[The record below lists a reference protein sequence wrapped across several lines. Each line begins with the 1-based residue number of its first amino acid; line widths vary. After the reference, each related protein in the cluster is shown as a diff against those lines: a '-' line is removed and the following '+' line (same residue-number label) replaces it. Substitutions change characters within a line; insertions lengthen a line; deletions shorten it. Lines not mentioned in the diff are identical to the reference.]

1 MVLIFAL
8 FSYLNISLNDT
19 KLLNVADASGENLL
33 IEIENENL
41 DENSDLRIGLNNVN
55 DGEGQAATWFTG
67 IYDTENK
74 VWDVYIKNSEWNHTE
89 GDKVVLSM
97 ESSAG
102 EGYEWAHV
110 DYSTGKRRIISRF
123 GEGITKHVVYST
135 DGDYFDF
142 VENVYEFY
150 CYINIVA
157 VEITSVTT
165 YQIEYFDAGASSA
178 ISINDECWGGTRPP
192 TEHKTDADTTLILP
206 TKTGY
211 TFDGWYTTST
221 CTGTKLSKLSA
232 SGYTADIKLWGKW
245 VANYERVKINVSIV
259 GVYEYGVVLYLVEN
273 NKVQN
278 QIVAKNG
285 ESVKLEQ
292 KVGQAYAIL
301 VSKPYMW
308 TMSVSGDCAL
318 DANNKNKITYT
329 VLTAGNEMTLT
340 LSGGA
345 QSSMV
350 VI

>member
-19 KLLNVADASGENLL
+19 KLLNVADASSKDLQITITDG
-33 IEIENENL
+33 NL
-41 DENSDLRIGLNNVN
+41 DRGSELSIGLNKVDDNQEVPP
-55 DGEGQAATWFTG
+55 TKFTTG
-67 IYDTENK
+67 FNKYLWGWEFKLTASDWDYDANK
-74 VWDVYIKNSEWNHTE
+74 GVRISIGLNANS
-89 GDKVVLSM
+89 
-97 ESSAG
+97 
-102 EGYEWAHV
+102 GYEWAQIE
-110 DYSTGKRRIISRF
+110 DEYLGGAISNRF
-123 GEGITKHVVYST
+123 GQGVN
-135 DGDYFDF
+135 
-142 VENVYEFY
+142 ENVVKHTKETDTIYK
-150 CYINIVA
+150 IAISTATIV
-157 VEITSVTT
+157 SVST

-178 ISINDECWGGTRPP
+178 ISINDECWGGTTPP
-192 TEHKTDADTTLILP
+192 TEHKTNADTTLILP

-259 GVYEYGVVLYLVEN
+259 GVYEYGVVLYLVKN
-273 NKVQN
+273 NNVQN

-285 ESVKLEQ
+285 KPVELEQ